1 MYEASEKGLVQA
13 AMIGVKELIEIL
25 PDLEKLLI
33 KSRNGLE
40 MGGKT
45 EIMVDN
51 ARDKLQAVSTCMKLV
66 RDLEKAKKKKG
77 AGKQEAGKMEF

>member
-1 MYEASEKGLVQA
+1 MSRDELYEVSERGLAQA
-13 AMIGVKELIEIL
+13 AMIAVEELIELL
-25 PDLEKLLI
+25 PELEKLLI
-33 KSRNGLE
+33 KSRNRLE

-66 RDLEKAKKKKG
+66 RDLEKAKKK
-77 AGKQEAGKMEF
+77 QEAGKMEF